1 MYVCYIFYYQEYGL
15 RLLLERSRAIKCP
28 NMAFHLAGC
37 KKIQQVLTEPGMLER
52 FISDAAARDELRS
65 CFVGLYK
72 LEKVRAIN

>member
-1 MYVCYIFYYQEYGL
+1 
-15 RLLLERSRAIKCP
+15 
-28 NMAFHLAGC
+28 MAFHLAGC